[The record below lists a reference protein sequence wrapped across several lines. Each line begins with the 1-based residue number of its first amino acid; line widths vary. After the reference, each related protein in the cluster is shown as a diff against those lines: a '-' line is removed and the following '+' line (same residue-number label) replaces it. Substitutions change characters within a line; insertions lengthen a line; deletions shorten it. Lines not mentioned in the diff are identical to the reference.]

1 MKKFWLL
8 LMAMIMSIAL
18 AACGANGSEDGAKS
32 KGDKEG
38 EKESTAVEENSNDDM
53 EESQVEEENSNDTEE
68 NSQGKEKISE
78 DVLYAEAF
86 KEDILILSENMLE
99 LTQESYDFIVSNHTL
114 FPAKTD
120 EAIAEVK
127 GQADTSLT
135 IKHLNKNPQPYF
147 QTMTT
152 FQGYVVSVEEESLG
166 NGETVAIVHV
176 LDDDLNSYQL
186 LIYKS
191 TGDILEE
198 DNVQFW
204 GLPVGGSSFENVSGG
219 TTNVQNFFGAHIEKV
234 NL

>member
-1 MKKFWLL
+1 MKKFWLM

-18 AACGANGSEDGAKS
+18 AACGANGSEDRANS
-32 KGDKEG
+32 KGNKEG
-38 EKESTAVEENSNDDM
+38 EKESTVVEENSNDM
-53 EESQVEEENSNDTEE
+53 EESQVEENNSTAMEE
-68 NSQGKEKISE
+68 EISE

-86 KEDILILSENMLE
+86 REDILILSDNMLE

-127 GQADTSLT
+127 EKADTSVT
-135 IKHLNKNPQPYF
+135 GKHLNKNPQPYF

-152 FQGYVVSVEEESLG
+152 FKGYVVSVEEESLG

-198 DNVQFW
+198 DYVQFW